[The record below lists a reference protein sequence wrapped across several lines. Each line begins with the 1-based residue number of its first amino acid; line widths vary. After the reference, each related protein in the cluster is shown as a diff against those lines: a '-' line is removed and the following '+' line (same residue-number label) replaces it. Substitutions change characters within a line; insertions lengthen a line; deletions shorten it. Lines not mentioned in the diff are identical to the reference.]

1 MLQTVIL
8 FKSVRCT
15 TKVIYIYDIKQN
27 PVESAETA
35 MDLCQIDTKF
45 SQLAE
50 KPKEKRKK
58 DKGIGGRLKLKR

>member
-1 MLQTVIL
+1 M
-8 FKSVRCT
+8 
-15 TKVIYIYDIKQN
+15 IYIYDIKQN